1 MKEFNLNKAL
11 ERAEQN
17 GKAVKAQLAERLY
30 PESSL
35 DSRMILF
42 RKLLKGDKKM
52 LRIEW
57 VEIICE
63 TLNVTPN
70 QLFGYEDI

>member
-1 MKEFNLNKAL
+1 MKEFNLQKAL

-57 VEIICE
+57 VENICE